1 MKLENKVLYPR
12 NLKMAV
18 KKEDLD
24 INKTAIFSNFE
35 SIIGNSEVKRVQYE
49 ATFRLNEKL
58 KAQVETLLE
67 SNKNLLEETK
77 KLRKELK
84 QEKAISNKK
93 VDADVF
99 FMQIAEVLKETKEGS
114 EVVGN
119 VIGWKGILEAVI
131 LEVEKCIHLVQNL
144 NEETRKEVVK

>member
-1 MKLENKVLYPR
+1 MELENEVLHSR
-12 NLKMAV
+12 NLEMTD

-35 SIIGNSEVKRVQYE
+35 SIIGNSEVKKAQYE

-67 SNKNLLEETK
+67 SNNNLLEETK

-84 QEKAISNKK
+84 QEKAISNRK
-93 VDADVF
+93 VDADAF
-99 FMQIAEVLKETKEGS
+99 FIQVAEVLKETKKGS
-114 EVVGN
+114 EVAGN
-119 VIGWKGILEAVI
+119 AIGWKEILEAVI
-131 LEVEKCIHLVQNL
+131 LEVEKCILLIQTL